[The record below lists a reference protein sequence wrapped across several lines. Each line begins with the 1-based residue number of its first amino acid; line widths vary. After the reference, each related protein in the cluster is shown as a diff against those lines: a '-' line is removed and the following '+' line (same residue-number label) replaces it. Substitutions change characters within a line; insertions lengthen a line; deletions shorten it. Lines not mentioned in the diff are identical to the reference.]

1 MQLNFCL
8 IYQITKICAEMCK
21 IYAEKCSASH
31 VQHAFNA
38 SL

>member
-1 MQLNFCL
+1 MNAIKLLFNLSNNQDIF
-8 IYQITKICAEMCK
+8 
-21 IYAEKCSASH
+21 EKCSASH